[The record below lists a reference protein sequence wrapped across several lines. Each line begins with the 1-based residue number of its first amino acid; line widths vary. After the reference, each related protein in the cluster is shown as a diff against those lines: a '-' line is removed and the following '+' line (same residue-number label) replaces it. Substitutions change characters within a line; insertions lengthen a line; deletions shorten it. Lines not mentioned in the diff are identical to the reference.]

1 VKISDPEN
9 GRFLQTAPVCQQK
22 SGRCLVS
29 FSLLT
34 QLIAAEARHSFDQ
47 RPVVGHPHVEARIQ
61 IGAADAVRNGSDQRP
76 TAVVEFHYQMT
87 ATTVALCAPPYKTI
101 KFSWSVTLLMDDTKI
116 T

>member
-1 VKISDPEN
+1 MKISDPEN

-34 QLIAAEARHSFDQ
+34 QLIAAETRHSFDP
-47 RPVVGHPHVEARIQ
+47 RPVVGHPHVDARHVR

-76 TAVVEFHYQMT
+76 ATVFTFDHQRTA
-87 ATTVALCAPPYKTI
+87 TVALCDPRT
-101 KFSWSVTLLMDDTKI
+101 SQSNE
-116 T
+116 